1 LVIGD
6 WGLVIGQKQV
16 KSMPKGRSEG
26 LKAKSKK
33 KEFFLLPFYFLLFTS
48 PVPLQE
54 CPLTT
59 NH

>member
-1 LVIGD
+1 
-6 WGLVIGQKQV
+6 
-16 KSMPKGRSEG
+16 MPKGRSEG

>member
-1 LVIGD
+1 
-6 WGLVIGQKQV
+6 
-16 KSMPKGRSEG
+16 MPKGRSEG

-48 PVPLQE
+48 PVPLPHAPCPLQE